1 MSSYLPMYVTS
12 GISHTFA
19 DTRGALKAT
28 TQRGSSTTADI
39 IIVGHEG
46 MWSHMTMLTS
56 GAQTADWQTHP
67 NLTCENNTQ
76 HMC

>member
-1 MSSYLPMYVTS
+1 MYGTS

-19 DTRGALKAT
+19 DTRGVLPAT
-28 TQRGSSTTADI
+28 IQRGSYTTADI

-56 GAQTADWQTHP
+56 GAQSADCKH
-67 NLTCENNTQ
+67 TQ
-76 HMC
+76 I

>member
-1 MSSYLPMYVTS
+1 MYGTS
-12 GISHTFA
+12 DISHTFA
-19 DTRGALKAT
+19 DTRGASKAT
-28 TQRGSSTTADI
+28 IQKRSYTTTDS

-46 MWSHMTMLTS
+46 IWSHMTMLTS

>member
-1 MSSYLPMYVTS
+1 MYVTS

-19 DTRGALKAT
+19 DTINALKAT
-28 TQRGSSTTADI
+28 TQRGSYTTADI
-39 IIVGHEG
+39 IRARGEG
-46 MWSHMTMLTS
+46 IWSHMTMLTS
-56 GAQTADWQTHP
+56 GAQSPDWQTHP

>member
-1 MSSYLPMYVTS
+1 MYATS

-28 TQRGSSTTADI
+28 IQRGSYTTADI

-56 GAQTADWQTHP
+56 GAQSADCKH
-67 NLTCENNTQ
+67 TQ
-76 HMC
+76 I